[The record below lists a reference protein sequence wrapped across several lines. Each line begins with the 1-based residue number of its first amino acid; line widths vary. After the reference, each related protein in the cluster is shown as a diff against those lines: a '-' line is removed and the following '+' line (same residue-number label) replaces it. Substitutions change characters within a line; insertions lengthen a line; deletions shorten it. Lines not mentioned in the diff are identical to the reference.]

1 MYGLNLIESARG
13 RVQILPVGD
22 DSISQA
28 QVTVAELKR
37 LSGLTP
43 NWDWST
49 CAVMAREWSYLDPVR
64 SLCELEGIPVQMANE
79 EFSGVWHLRETQALV
94 NWLRGRDSRLV
105 TNTDL
110 NEWLLRQPSGLWAEL
125 LSEAVEEYELEAGTT
140 ETSVSH
146 FIEWLAEW
154 AREVRRRQ
162 RGLMLLTAHRA
173 KGLEFDHVV
182 VLDGGWDRVGRGQ
195 DADATRRLYYVAMTR
210 ARETLALP
218 RFSR

>member
-1 MYGLNLIESARG
+1 MSA
-13 RVQILPVGD
+13 GD

-28 QVTVAELKR
+28 QVTVGELKR

-79 EFSGVWHLRETQALV
+79 DFSGIWHLRETQALV

-110 NEWLLRQPSGLWAEL
+110 NEWLLQQPSGLWTDL
-125 LSEAVEEYELEAGTT
+125 LGEALDEYELETGGA
-140 ETSVSH
+140 ETSASH
-146 FIEWLAEW
+146 FVEWLAEW

-173 KGLEFDHVV
+173 KGLEVRPC
-182 VLDGGWDRVGRGQ
+182 GCAG
-195 DADATRRLYYVAMTR
+195 RRLGPLRTW
-210 ARETLALP
+210 
-218 RFSR
+218 